1 MIKQWIAD
9 MLNPIAGSMFSL
21 VMAVPMSVVRI
32 IFIGVF
38 AVLALWVLS
47 MPGQYP
53 EGGRKKVWDDLRLFA
68 LGVLLLQSLFYL
80 IF

>member
-9 MLNPIAGSMFSL
+9 MLNPIAGILFSL
-21 VMAVPMSVVRI
+21 VMVVPMSVVRV
-32 IFIGVF
+32 IFIGILV
-38 AVLALWVLS
+38 VLALWVIS

-53 EGGRKKVWDDLRLFA
+53 EGGKKKLRDDLRFFA
-68 LGVLLLQSLFYL
+68 LGVLLLQAMLYL

>member
-1 MIKQWIAD
+1 
-9 MLNPIAGSMFSL
+9 MLNPIAGSLFSL

-32 IFIGVF
+32 IFIGVLV
-38 AVLALWVLS
+38 VLALWVLS

-53 EGGRKKVWDDLRLFA
+53 ESGKKKLREDLRLFA
-68 LGVLLLQSLFYL
+68 LGVLLLQALLYL